1 MKLANRIHDSNLQ
14 KYKETTIMHTK
25 ELINLLQYSLDTYG
39 DLPVLIDQ
47 ENEGEEVHVGYMQT
61 DKGDKCALRN
71 VPF

>member
-1 MKLANRIHDSNLQ
+1 MKLANHIHDSNLQ
-14 KYKETTIMHTK
+14 NYEEMIMHTK

-47 ENEGEEVHVGYMQT
+47 ENEGEEVYVGYMQT
-61 DKGDKCALRN
+61 DKGDKCTLQN

>member
-1 MKLANRIHDSNLQ
+1 
-14 KYKETTIMHTK
+14 MHTK

-47 ENEGEEVHVGYMQT
+47 ENEGEEVYIGYMQT
-61 DKGDKCALRN
+61 DKGDKCALQN